1 MAGKGQPMPNHYS
14 THDSDYQPNNDP
26 NVLRII
32 GSGHGPGTFVP
43 FELIGITGDAS
54 TAILFSQI
62 LYWASKMAGREF
74 YKSVTDWHQETRL
87 SERII
92 RRIINGDKRSENGK
106 PSIRDLG
113 VEVEV
118 KRANGAPTY
127 HYRVNYRKLAA
138 YLQEHCTPNTET
150 DAPYTNGTN
159 PHVPM
164 VQNDYDQWY
173 KSITVDY
180 AEDKTTHTAPDKPSR
195 ADGKKPTHQQMI
207 AQAVVDAIGISNP
220 TRSEWSRAAKVGK
233 ELEEAGVAAEDF
245 GALVQFV
252 RNQAAGKWTVT
263 MTSLTTNGRVSAY
276 LAARNKS
283 VTRDMSSGDDGIERV
298 TMVTTE
304 VHWETPDW
312 LLEEHDDDNSG

>member
-74 YKSVTDWHQETRL
+74 YKSVTDWHQETQL
-87 SERII
+87 SERVI

-127 HYRVNYRKLAA
+127 HYRVNYRKLAE
-138 YLQEHCTPNTET
+138 YLQNHAPESET

-164 VQNDYDQWY
+164 VQIDYDQWY

-180 AEDKTTHTAPDKPSR
+180 AEDKTTHTQPDEPTASVP
-195 ADGKKPTHQQMI
+195 KKPTHQQAM
-207 AQAVVDAIGISNP
+207 AQAVVDAFGIDNP
-220 TRSEWSRAAKVGK
+220 TRSDWRKAGKVGT
-233 ELEEAGVAAEDF
+233 ELAEAGVSAELVA
-245 GALVQFV
+245 GLVQFV
-252 RNQAAGKWTVT
+252 RAQAAGKWTVT

-283 VTRDMSSGDDGIERV
+283 VTNDMPSGDDGIERV

-304 VHWETPDW
+304 VHWDTPDW
-312 LLEEHDDDNSG
+312 LLEEHDDDDRQ

>member
-1 MAGKGQPMPNHYS
+1 MPNHYNKS
-14 THDSDYQPNNDP
+14 SADYQPNNDP
-26 NVLRII
+26 NVLRVI

-43 FELIGITGDAS
+43 FELIRITGDAS
-54 TAILFSQI
+54 TAILFSQM
-62 LYWASKMAGREF
+62 LYWASRMGGRQF
-74 YKSVTDWHQETRL
+74 YKSVTDWHQETQL
-87 SERII
+87 SKRVI

-113 VEVEV
+113 VDVEV
-118 KRANGAPTY
+118 KRANGAPTN

-150 DAPYTNGTN
+150 DASYTNGTN

-173 KSITVDY
+173 KSITEDY
-180 AEDKTTHTAPDKPSR
+180 QETKTTHTAPDKPSR
-195 ADGKKPTHQQMI
+195 GSEKKPTHQQMLS
-207 AQAVVDAIGISNP
+207 QAVVDAIGISNP

-263 MTSLTTNGRVSAY
+263 MTSLTANGRVSAF
-276 LAARNKS
+276 LAARNNS
-283 VTRDMSSGDDGIERV
+283 VRPSGDDGVERV
-298 TMVTTE
+298 TMITYDVQ
-304 VHWETPDW
+304 WDTPDW
-312 LLEEHDDDNSG
+312 LLEENDDDNRE